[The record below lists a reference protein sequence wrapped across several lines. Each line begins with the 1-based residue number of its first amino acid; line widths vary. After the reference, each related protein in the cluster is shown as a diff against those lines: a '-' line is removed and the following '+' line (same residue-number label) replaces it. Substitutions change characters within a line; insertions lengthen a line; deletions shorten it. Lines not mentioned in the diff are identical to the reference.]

1 MCPIVWEK
9 KYTPLNTE
17 HMGEGR
23 DTMGEGEA
31 GPPRGGWAEPPASPE
46 EALLPGF

>member
-1 MCPIVWEK
+1 MSLGRAPHVREK

-23 DTMGEGEA
+23 DTEGGRGRHPKRWMGRA
-31 GPPRGGWAEPPASPE
+31 PSQP
-46 EALLPGF
+46 